1 MPRGIWGFYSRM
13 RRRVCERTVGHIF
26 AKNRARSIGPARA
39 DNFNGHRYRKHHAV
53 TERFYGSFW
62 GLQLRLGSN
71 EQRFTDR
78 EAYTRSL
85 FNYRARGNYRQSLC
99 DYLEFGRLKEG
110 INRNQTL
117 LTYNHYCIK
126 TLTKHL
132 LGNVAFAHLIYLL
145 CVPTL
150 RNWKMVAF
158 VFPKVD
164 LELPFAPCDY
174 VAPIEVQFFSP
185 TLAHQKF
192 R

>member
-1 MPRGIWGFYSRM
+1 MG
-13 RRRVCERTVGHIF
+13 T
-26 AKNRARSIGPARA
+26 
-39 DNFNGHRYRKHHAV
+39 V
-53 TERFYGSFW
+53 TESTTLLQRDFTEASGDYNSDSDLMSIDLQTEKLILVVYSIIELVGIIGNLYVIIWSLVGSKKVQI
-62 GLQLRLGSN
+62 G
-71 EQRFTDR
+71 
-78 EAYTRSL
+78 
-85 FNYRARGNYRQSLC
+85 
-99 DYLEFGRLKEG
+99 
-110 INRNQTL
+110 TL

-185 TLAHQKF
+185 SLAHQKF